1 MDESKMTSTTQ
12 PKFPLVDAL
21 LFTPPETANG
31 HIGICTNTTAP
42 GQVFNDVAEENR
54 SAVSVLGPLIVSR
67 DGTERMILN
76 SLVHPTITYLILF
89 SEESLTFSPS
99 TNLLLALMHGLD
111 ANREGNYIMH
121 GQAASAHFPNLSK
134 RILDLFRDNIVVLP
148 LFMSQNKQSSVVV
161 AEYLTWLGERV
172 PHTVLA
178 FLKEANAKDKKY
190 YDTLNKLITLLRK
203 FRERKPS
210 LNLTR
215 RTSST
220 SNRQR
225 LRLRRTEQ
233 HHCAFSSFT
242 RNNLLRLD
250 ITVGDTSYFIRG
262 DTDFRIEY
270 SL

>member
-190 YDTLNKLITLLRK
+190 YDTLNKLITLLRNSA
-203 FRERKPS
+203 REKAVIE
-210 LNLTR
+210 LNPKDFQHLQPPKVEIAED
-215 RTSST
+215 RTAP
-220 SNRQR
+220 
-225 LRLRRTEQ
+225 LRLFEFHSKQ
-233 HHCAFSSFT
+233 SAPS
-242 RNNLLRLD
+242 
-250 ITVGDTSYFIRG
+250 
-262 DTDFRIEY
+262 
-270 SL
+270 